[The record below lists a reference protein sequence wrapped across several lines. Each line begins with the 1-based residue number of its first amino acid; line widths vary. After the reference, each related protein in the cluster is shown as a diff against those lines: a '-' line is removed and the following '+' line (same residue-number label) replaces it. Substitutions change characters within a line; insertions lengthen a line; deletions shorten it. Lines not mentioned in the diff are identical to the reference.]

1 MSKSPTM
8 NLAAGTGE
16 DDRAWVSDE
25 DAPHWHLRLLLP
37 PGAVPDT
44 IPKDLQG
51 LIASLFDAIM
61 HRRRAM
67 SLQPPVSSLRWRA
80 SSGNTHIRAVPGY
93 WKELQTI
100 LERFWGTRLRLELAA
115 PDALP
120 RISFET
126 STPADDHGDFHAR
139 ATAPPAPPVTVVAFT
154 PDIDSLAAMSRILD
168 TEQEPPVLVMCDAI
182 AEHQVTSQEGFTGL
196 IEACR
201 SSIATIT
208 VHAPRRQQ
216 QMGDAAMVAFP
227 EDWRLLH
234 VLAAVSVALACNI
247 DEIQVPQNGVANLNL
262 PVTAAAIS
270 RPAHPI
276 DPELAS
282 SLSRLLS
289 HMAGSNIRIRN
300 PLLADT
306 PAELVADLIERGPR
320 RLDMDIDAICGLVQ
334 NDNTYEA
341 RVDHNVSILG
351 ALHAGSSL
359 AEQYERMLMPDLLQ
373 PANQGLA
380 DTYVRSIR
388 ELPVMSDRDVL
399 SHLNENAAGASA
411 GRDRHA
417 LAIGLLRRHAESV
430 RYVLARAMQRYAHDI
445 VAGTLASTC
454 LLMRAT
460 LPGDLRPEASN
471 TRKPMFRKLGNVP
484 DCWEIWF
491 EGGEPLYLKGSK
503 GLDYIH
509 ALLQSPGSTFSPA
522 ELRDAIAGHGR
533 MPTGNLGPV
542 ADAQAIRRYQQRL
555 TDLRADLDVATEHND
570 IGRMDKIMHEIDAL
584 EQELS
589 RCLGL
594 GGRLRQ
600 NSDAERARKSVSNAM
615 YRTLHQLRTRH
626 PALSRHLSATLKIG
640 NGVSYLPPDDI
651 DWET

>member
-8 NLAAGTGE
+8 NLAPGTGE
-16 DDRAWVSDE
+16 DEHAWVSGE
-25 DAPHWHLRLLLP
+25 DARWHLRLSLP
-37 PGAVPDT
+37 PNAAPDL

-51 LIASLFDAIM
+51 LIASLFDAIL
-61 HRRRAM
+61 HRHGAI
-67 SLQPPVSSLRWRA
+67 SLEPSASSLRWRA
-80 SSGNTHIRAVPGY
+80 PAGKGHIRAVPGY
-93 WKELQTI
+93 WKDLQTV
-100 LERFWGTRLRLELAA
+100 LERFWGTRLRLELVT

-120 RISFET
+120 LISFET
-126 STPADDHGDFHAR
+126 STPAGDHADPQAR
-139 ATAPPAPPVTVVAFT
+139 VTARPAARSTVVVFT
-154 PDIDSLAAMSRILD
+154 PDIDSVAAISRILD
-168 TEQEPPVLVMCDAI
+168 TEQEPVLVMCGAM
-182 AEHQVTSQEGFTGL
+182 AEPHVTSQEAFTG
-196 IEACR
+196 IREACR
-201 SSIATIT
+201 SSIATLT
-208 VHAPRRQQ
+208 VHAPTRQQ
-216 QMGDAAMVAFP
+216 TMGDAAMPALP

-234 VLAAVSVALACNI
+234 VLAAVSVALSCDI

-282 SLSRLLS
+282 SLSLLLS
-289 HMAGSNIRIRN
+289 RMTDADIRIRN

-306 PAELVADLIERGPR
+306 PSELVADLIERGPR
-320 RLDMDIDAICGLVQ
+320 RLDVGIDAICGLFQ
-334 NDNTYEA
+334 DDNAYEA

-351 ALHAGSSL
+351 ALHTGSSL
-359 AEQYERMLMPDLLQ
+359 TEQYERMLMPHLLL
-373 PANQGLA
+373 PANPGLA
-380 DTYVRSIR
+380 DAYVRSIR
-388 ELPVMSDRDVL
+388 ELPAMSDRDML
-399 SHLNENAAGASA
+399 SHLAENAGGLTT

-430 RYVLARAMQRYAHDI
+430 RYVLARAMQRHAHDI

-460 LPGDLRPEASN
+460 LPGDLRPAGSN
-471 TRKPMFRKLGNVP
+471 ARRPMLRKLGKVP

-491 EGGEPLYLKGSK
+491 AEGEPLYIKGSK

-509 ALLQSPGSTFSPA
+509 ALLQSPGRTFSSA

-533 MPTGNLGPV
+533 MPMGNLGPV
-542 ADAQAIRRYQQRL
+542 ADAQSIRRYQHRL
-555 TDLRADLDVATEHND
+555 TELRADLDIATEHND
-570 IGRMDKIMHEIDAL
+570 IGRQERIMDEIDAL
-584 EQELS
+584 EQELG

-600 NSDAERARKSVSNAM
+600 NSDAERARKSVSNAI
-615 YRTLHQLRTRH
+615 YRALHQLRARH

-640 NGVSYLPPDDI
+640 NGISYLPPGDL